1 MEVTSKSI
9 SVGGRELIIETGR
22 MARLAGGAAT
32 VRYGETVVLCTAT
45 ASPKADPS
53 RGWFPLFVEYR
64 EKMYAGG
71 KIPGGFFK
79 REGRPGEKETLSAR
93 LIDRPC
99 RPLFP
104 EGFMHETQLVC
115 QVLSYDAENDPD
127 VLGIVGCG
135 AALVLSGIP
144 FQGPVAGVR
153 VGMADGG
160 YVINPT
166 RAQLESSPLD
176 VVVAG
181 TADSVSMVEGSGE
194 EISEAELLGAIRA
207 GHEAV
212 RAICGAIEELAGQT
226 RRAPMVW
233 SEPVKD
239 AALVDRVGER
249 SRAGIQSA
257 MAVADKEER
266 NRALDV
272 VRSQALEAFA
282 GELGDGFATAEG
294 QIRRALEDVEY
305 DVMRAQVLDE
315 GRRADGRGPTDIRPI
330 DIEVGVLPRT
340 HGSALFTRGNTQ
352 SLGVVTLGTRQDQQ
366 MIDDLDP
373 KWDKKFMLHYNF
385 PPFSVGEVGRFG
397 GTGRREIGHGALAER
412 SLKKLLPA
420 HEEFPYTIRIVSDI
434 LESNGSSSMAS
445 VCSGSLALMDAG
457 VPLRKACAGIAMGL
471 IKEADKVAVI
481 SDILGLEDH
490 LGDMDFKV
498 AGTRD
503 GITGFQMDIKIKG
516 VSFEILEQAL
526 SQGRDGRMHIL
537 DVMDRALAQ
546 TRESISVHAPRILTI
561 VVPKQKIRDVIGSG
575 GKVIRGLQ
583 EETGAKID
591 INDDGVVTIASI
603 DSRGG
608 EEALRR
614 IEKIIEEPEIGR
626 IYEGPVKSIT
636 TFGAFVEILPGRDG
650 LVHISELEHRRVE
663 RVEDVTS
670 EGEVMRVKLIGIDNQ
685 GRVKLSRKA
694 LLEKPE
700 GAEATDDG
708 SGSGEGG
715 GEAPRGGQD
724 REDRGS
730 RGGRGRGGRD
740 RERSRR

>member
-1 MEVTSKSI
+1 MATIKKALDL
-9 SVGGRELIIETGR
+9 GGKPMTIETGKL
-22 MARLAGGAAT
+22 ARLAGGA
-32 VRYGETVVLCTAT
+32 VMIGYGETMVLCTAT

-64 EKMYAGG
+64 EKMYAAG

-104 EGFMHETQLVC
+104 KGYMHETQLVC
-115 QVLSYDAENDPD
+115 QVLSYDSDNDPD
-127 VLGIVGCG
+127 VLGIVGCA
-135 AALVLSGIP
+135 AALSISGIP
-144 FQGPVAGVR
+144 FEGPVGGVR
-153 VGMADGG
+153 VGMVDGE

-166 RAQLESSPLD
+166 FDQLEESTLD

-181 TADSVSMVEGSGE
+181 TADSVSMVEGSALE
-194 EISEAELLGAIRA
+194 VSEADLLGAVRV
-207 GHEAV
+207 GHEAITKIC
-212 RAICGAIEELAGQT
+212 AIIEELKREAG
-226 RRAPMVW
+226 RPEMAW
-233 SEPVKD
+233 SPPEID
-239 AALVDRVGER
+239 TELADRVAQQALPGVEEAMQIADKDER
-249 SRAGIQSA
+249 NQALDAVRGSVAEA
-257 MAVADKEER
+257 MAD
-266 NRALDV
+266 
-272 VRSQALEAFA
+272 
-282 GELGDGFATAEG
+282 ELGDEYAAVEN
-294 QIRRALEDVEY
+294 QIRRAIDDVESET
-305 DVMRAQVLDE
+305 MRGAIVKTSK
-315 GRRADGRGPTDIRPI
+315 RADGRGPTEIRPI
-330 DIEVGVLPRT
+330 EIEVGVLPRT

-373 KWDKKFMLHYNF
+373 KWDKTFMLHYNF

-397 GTGRREIGHGALAER
+397 GTGRREIGHGVLAER
-412 SLKKLLPA
+412 SLRTLLPD
-420 HEEFPYTIRIVSDI
+420 HEKFPYTIRIVSDI

-445 VCSGSLALMDAG
+445 VCSGSLSLMDAG
-457 VPLRKACAGIAMGL
+457 VPITKACAGIAMGL
-471 IKEADKVAVI
+471 IKEDDEVVVL
-481 SDILGLEDH
+481 SDILGIEDH

-516 VSFEILEQAL
+516 VSFEVLERAVAQA
-526 SQGRDGRMHIL
+526 RDGRLHIL
-537 DVMDRALAQ
+537 GLMEQAIEGP
-546 TRESISVHAPRILTI
+546 REAISQHAPRILTI
-561 VVPKQKIRDVIGSG
+561 VVPKQKIRDIIGSG

-591 INDDGVVTIASI
+591 IDDEGVVTIASI
-603 DSRGG
+603 DGAGG
-608 EEALRR
+608 EEALSR
-614 IEKIIEEPEIGR
+614 IEKIIEEPEIGK

-670 EGEVMRVKLIGIDNQ
+670 EGEMMRVKLIGIDNQ

-700 GAEATDDG
+700 GGD
-708 SGSGEGG
+708 
-715 GEAPRGGQD
+715 GGQQNGGQKER
-724 REDRGS
+724 REQRS
-730 RGGRGRGGRD
+730 GRGRR
-740 RERSRR
+740 RS

>member
-1 MEVTSKSI
+1 MATIKKTLDL
-9 SVGGRELIIETGR
+9 GGKPMTIETGKL
-22 MARLAGGAAT
+22 ARLAGGA
-32 VRYGETVVLCTAT
+32 VMIGYGETVVLCTAT

-64 EKMYAGG
+64 EKMYAAG

-104 EGFMHETQLVC
+104 KGYMHETQLVC
-115 QVLSYDAENDPD
+115 QVLSYDSDNDPD
-127 VLGIVGCG
+127 VLGIVGCA
-135 AALVLSGIP
+135 AALSMSVIR
-144 FQGPVAGVR
+144 FEGPVAGVR
-153 VGMADGG
+153 VGMVDGE

-166 RAQLESSPLD
+166 FNQLDESTID

-181 TADSVSMVEGSGE
+181 TADSVSMVEGSALE
-194 EISEAELLGAIRA
+194 VSEADLLGAVRV
-207 GHEAV
+207 GHEAITK
-212 RAICGAIEELAGQT
+212 ICATIEELKREAG
-226 RRAPMVW
+226 RPEMAW
-233 SEPVKD
+233 SPPEID
-239 AALVDRVGER
+239 TELADRVAQQARPGVEKAMQIADKDER
-249 SRAGIQSA
+249 NQALDAVRGSVAEA
-257 MAVADKEER
+257 MAD
-266 NRALDV
+266 
-272 VRSQALEAFA
+272 
-282 GELGDGFATAEG
+282 ELGDEYAAVEN
-294 QIRRALEDVEY
+294 QIRRAIDDVESET
-305 DVMRAQVLDE
+305 MRGAIVKTSK
-315 GRRADGRGPTDIRPI
+315 RADGRGPTEIRPI
-330 DIEVGVLPRT
+330 EIEVGVLPRT

-373 KWDKKFMLHYNF
+373 KWDKTFMLHYNF

-397 GTGRREIGHGALAER
+397 GTGRREIGHGVLAER
-412 SLKKLLPA
+412 SLRTLLPD

-445 VCSGSLALMDAG
+445 VCSGSLSLMDAG
-457 VPLRKACAGIAMGL
+457 VPITKACAGIAMGL
-471 IKEADKVAVI
+471 IKEDDEVVVL
-481 SDILGLEDH
+481 SDILGIEDH

-516 VSFEILEQAL
+516 VSFEVLERAVAQA
-526 SQGRDGRMHIL
+526 RDGRLHIL
-537 DVMDRALAQ
+537 GLMEQAIDGP
-546 TRESISVHAPRILTI
+546 REAISQHAPRILTI
-561 VVPKQKIRDVIGSG
+561 VVPKQKIRDIIGSG

-591 INDDGVVTIASI
+591 IDDEGVVTIASI
-603 DSRGG
+603 DGAGG
-608 EEALRR
+608 EEALSR
-614 IEKIIEEPEIGR
+614 IEKIIEEPEIGKV
-626 IYEGPVKSIT
+626 YEGPVKSIT

-670 EGEVMRVKLIGIDNQ
+670 EGEMMRVKLIGIDNQ

-700 GAEATDDG
+700 GGD
-708 SGSGEGG
+708 
-715 GEAPRGGQD
+715 GGQQNGGQKER
-724 REDRGS
+724 REQHS
-730 RGGRGRGGRD
+730 GRGRR
-740 RERSRR
+740 RS